1 VIDFLTKHKKRK
13 KTYDKCI
20 SRQTSNYNFET
31 NNGSA
36 KRFKKT
42 KNGEEG

>member
-1 VIDFLTKHKKRK
+1 VIDFLTKHKKK
-13 KTYDKCI
+13 HDKCI
-20 SRQTSNYNFET
+20 SRQISNYNFET

-42 KNGEEG
+42 KNREEG